1 LNPVQLHHILDLDN
15 NENLYLLEDSF
26 IKLKN
31 IPQSLGFMEQI
42 ARSGYK
48 DGEIK
53 IVLDED
59 KHIICL
65 ALNNPES
72 KDYPSFWTVFT
83 DIVSR
88 SGIHSTAVKKFEA
101 FAQSISD
108 QNDAV
113 IKIETTSHE
122 LDTALREY
130 LSYALVERQLCD
142 ECVRLGETYEMV
154 YLNARINRLTEFL
167 SILPDRFNISGRVLE
182 ICCGNGMATLSLNKL
197 GIYPLTID
205 NDRCQICQGLE
216 HGVLKPECTA
226 VMDAKLLSDFF
237 NENTFDTVIGFMLG
251 TIYNFDKDIWI
262 AMMNEALKVVKPG
275 GTLLFTL
282 NKKEEMDVLKEILDS
297 LGVVGEVID
306 NTNAS
311 GTYDQWVYLGHK

>member
-1 LNPVQLHHILDLDN
+1 VQLHHILDLDS
-15 NENLYLLEDSF
+15 NENLFLLEDSVT
-26 IKLKN
+26 KLKN
-31 IPQSLGFMEQI
+31 IPQSLVFMEQI
-42 ARSGYK
+42 ARSGYTG
-48 DGEIK
+48 GETK
-53 IVLDED
+53 VVLDED
-59 KHIICL
+59 RHIICL
-65 ALNNPES
+65 AVNNPETE
-72 KDYPSFWTVFT
+72 DFPSFWTVFT

-88 SGIHSTAVKKFEA
+88 SGIHSAAVKKFEA

-113 IKIETTSHE
+113 IRIETTSHE

-142 ECVRLGETYEMV
+142 ECVRSDETYEMV
-154 YLNARINRLTEFL
+154 YLDARIDRLTEFL
-167 SILPDRFNISGRVLE
+167 SSLPDRFNISGRVLE
-182 ICCGNGMATLSLNKL
+182 ICCGNGMATSSLDKL

-216 HGVLKPECTA
+216 HGVLKPERTT

-237 NENTFDTVIGFMLG
+237 NENSFDTVIGFMLG

-282 NKKEEMDVLKEILDS
+282 NKKEEMDVLKEILDG

-306 NTNAS
+306 NTDAS